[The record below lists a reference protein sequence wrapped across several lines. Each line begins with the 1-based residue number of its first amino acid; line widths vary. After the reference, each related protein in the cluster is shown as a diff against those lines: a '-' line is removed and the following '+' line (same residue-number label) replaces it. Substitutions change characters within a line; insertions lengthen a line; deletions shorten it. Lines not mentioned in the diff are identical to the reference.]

1 MNPISG
7 TGSVHANKQPIFL
20 STPKFQVMAAWLW
33 NMVGALLISSIL
45 LAALPENTTLDIDT
59 LRANPNLAIYP
70 VLTEIVAVGLLP
82 VLFVLFNR
90 EKIAVYGLQRQG
102 LVKSLALSALVVL
115 AFFAFLP
122 DQAAQLTSSVSLGEL
137 NISSPWKLGLAILAI
152 LAYGPL
158 EVFFVVWLIH
168 NTDRLYNS
176 SAKVLSAGLLVTIL
190 LYGVL
195 HTFSQGMYAI
205 VIAVIFL
212 ALGLIFKST
221 RNAIG
226 PMLAWTVMNGY
237 IWVLCGILLTQ

>member
-1 MNPISG
+1 
-7 TGSVHANKQPIFL
+7 
-20 STPKFQVMAAWLW
+20 MATWLW
-33 NMVGALLISSIL
+33 NMLGALLISSIL
-45 LAALPENTTLDIDT
+45 QAVLPEITPLDTDA

-90 EKIAVYGLQRQG
+90 EKMTVYGLQRQG
-102 LVKSLALSALVVL
+102 WVKSLALSTLVVL

-122 DQAAQLTSSVSLGEL
+122 GQAAQLTSSISLAEL
-137 NISSPWKLGLAILAI
+137 DISTPWKLGLAILAI

-176 SAKVLSAGLLVTIL
+176 SAKVLSAGLLVTML

-212 ALGLIFKST
+212 ALGLIFKTT

-237 IWVLCGILLTQ
+237 IWVLCGILLAR